1 VKQILRGLGGIFIAA
16 GVFAGSALA
25 KDKPVLVELYTSQ
38 GCSSCPAADVLFQD
52 LAQLPGI
59 VGLAFHVDYWDYIG
73 WRDIFARAEFTK
85 RQKSY
90 AKRHGAK
97 MVYTPQV
104 VVQGREFVV
113 GSKPMDVA
121 QAIKTQSHDE
131 TGVRVML
138 TRGAAGLSVTITGTP
153 PAQVKQPIVY
163 VAEFIPSQQVSI
175 QAGENAGH
183 KWTYTNI
190 VTRLTPL
197 SAYSA
202 PKFEQSLSGFGDHI
216 AVFVQ
221 GADHGAVLAADITR

>member
-1 VKQILRGLGGIFIAA
+1 MAA
-16 GVFAGSALA
+16 ALWGYPASA

-38 GCSSCPAADVLFQD
+38 GCSSCPDADVVFQD
-52 LAQLPGI
+52 LVKRPGV

-73 WRDIFARAEFTK
+73 WQDIFARPEYTQ

-104 VVQGREFVV
+104 VVQGQEFAV

-121 QAIKTQSHDE
+121 QAIKTQSHVD
-131 TGVRVML
+131 TGVDVTL
-138 TRGAAGLSVTITGTP
+138 TQSANGITVSVVGNLPNPSQNAVI
-153 PAQVKQPIVY
+153 Y
-163 VAEFIPSQQVSI
+163 VAEFIPSQQVDI
-175 QAGENAGH
+175 QAGENAGRV
-183 KWTYTNI
+183 WTYSNI

-197 SAYSA
+197 ARYTP
-202 PKFEQSLSGFGDHI
+202 PKFEQILTGHGEHV

-221 GADHGAVLAADITR
+221 MGDHGPVLAADIIR

>member
-1 VKQILRGLGGIFIAA
+1 VKQILRVFGGLLMTAA
-16 GVFAGSALA
+16 LWVHPASA
-25 KDKPVLVELYTSQ
+25 KDQPVLVELYTSQ
-38 GCSSCPAADVLFQD
+38 GCSSCPDADVLFQD
-52 LAQLPGI
+52 LVKRPGI

-73 WRDIFARAEFTK
+73 WQDIFARAEYTL

-121 QAIKTQSHDE
+121 QAVKTQSHND
-131 TGVRVML
+131 TGVNVRL
-138 TRGAAGLSVTITGTP
+138 TRGAGGVSVSITGTP
-153 PAQVKQPIVY
+153 PAQVAKPVVY

-175 QAGENAGH
+175 QAGENAGRV
-183 KWTYTNI
+183 WTYTNI

-197 SAYSA
+197 APYSA
-202 PKFEQSLSGFGDHI
+202 PKFEQDLTGFGDHI

-221 GADHGAVLAADITR
+221 GADHGPVLAADITR